1 MRARST
7 FVAVALAGLV
17 ALPAAGQTNYDT
29 VKVTTTPLARGVYM
43 LQGAGGNIGLAVGD
57 DAVFVIDDQF
67 APLTPKILA
76 EIAKVTAKPV
86 RFVVNTHWHYDHT
99 GGNENLGKAGALLV
113 AHENVRKR
121 MSTGQ
126 FIAALNRTEP
136 PSPKTALPVVTFTD
150 GVTFH
155 INDDSL
161 VVVHVPPAHT
171 DGDAIIFFAK
181 SNVIHMGD
189 AFHNAGLP
197 FVDLSSGGSIEGI
210 IGAADR
216 VLAVANDQTKIIP
229 GHGPLANRARLKA
242 WRDAVADSRDRIRAA
257 MAGKRTLDQILAD
270 SLTRSYVKEWPGGHD
285 RFVRLLFQELSGAR

>member
-1 MRARST
+1 MRLRSLFAAT
-7 FVAVALAGLV
+7 SLV
-17 ALPAAGQTNYDT
+17 LSALPAAAQTNYDT
-29 VKVTTTPLARGVYM
+29 VRVTTTPLTRGVYM

-86 RFVVNTHWHYDHT
+86 RFVVNTHWHFDHT
-99 GGNENLGKAGALLV
+99 GGNENLGKTGALVV

-121 MSTGQ
+121 MSTDQ
-126 FIAALNRTEP
+126 FIAALNSRQP
-136 PSPKTALPVVTFTD
+136 ASPKGALPVVTFTD

-161 VVVHVPPAHT
+161 VVTHIPPAHT
-171 DGDAIIFFAK
+171 DGDALIFFTK

-189 AFHNAGLP
+189 VFHNAGMP
-197 FVDLSSGGSIEGI
+197 FVDLSSGGSVNGFIA
-210 IGAADR
+210 AADR
-216 VLAVANDQTKIIP
+216 VLGVANDQTKIIP

-242 WRDAVADSRDRIRAA
+242 WRDAIADARERMRSAI
-257 MAGKRTLDQILAD
+257 AGRRTLEQVLGD
-270 SLTRSYVKEWPGGHD
+270 SITKAYAKEWPGGHD
-285 RFVRLLFQELSGAR
+285 RFVRLLFQELSGGR